1 MNETILKYFMIMY
14 FLLYYGVLF
23 VLNSYLVYKRTGKNP
38 YVLGKSKGIL
48 SFTENGIKITGI
60 IIPLIV
66 IIFILSKEIYQWLVP
81 IEYLEKIYLD
91 LIGISIMHLGFVIC
105 LTAQFYMRSSWRIGI
120 DVDDQVKL
128 ITAGVFKYSRNP
140 FFLGTFLSY
149 LGFFLVLPNILS
161 FTVGTVYYF
170 LIQIQVRLEE
180 DNLVNTLGNSYH
192 DYCVKVR
199 RWI

>member
-1 MNETILKYFMIMY
+1 ML
-14 FLLYYGVLF
+14 
-23 VLNSYLVYKRTGKNP
+23 
-38 YVLGKSKGIL
+38 
-48 SFTENGIKITGI
+48 
-60 IIPLIV
+60 
-66 IIFILSKEIYQWLVP
+66 
-81 IEYLEKIYLD
+81 
-91 LIGISIMHLGFVIC
+91 LGFVIC

-120 DVDDQVKL
+120 DVDTQVKL
-128 ITAGVFKYSRNP
+128 ITVGIFKYSRNP

-180 DNLVNTLGNSYH
+180 ENLIQISGSTYQ
-192 DYCVKVR
+192 DYCAKTR

>member
-1 MNETILKYFMIMY
+1 LRYILSIYFI
-14 FLLYYGVLF
+14 LYYGILL

-38 YVLGKSKGIL
+38 YVLGKNNGVL

-66 IIFILSKEIYQWLVP
+66 IIFILSQEIYQWLVP
-81 IEYLEKIYLD
+81 IQYLEKVFLD
-91 LIGISIMHLGFVIC
+91 LIGISIMILGFVIC

-120 DVDDQVKL
+120 DVDNQVKL

-140 FFLGTFLSY
+140 FFLGTFFSY

-161 FTVGTVYYF
+161 FAVGTVYYF

-180 DNLVNTLGNSYH
+180 ENLNNKLGSTYQ
-192 DYCVKVR
+192 DYCAKVR

>member
-66 IIFILSKEIYQWLVP
+66 IIFILSKEI
-81 IEYLEKIYLD
+81 
-91 LIGISIMHLGFVIC
+91 
-105 LTAQFYMRSSWRIGI
+105 
-120 DVDDQVKL
+120 
-128 ITAGVFKYSRNP
+128 
-140 FFLGTFLSY
+140 
-149 LGFFLVLPNILS
+149 
-161 FTVGTVYYF
+161 
-170 LIQIQVRLEE
+170 
-180 DNLVNTLGNSYH
+180 
-192 DYCVKVR
+192 
-199 RWI
+199 

>member
-1 MNETILKYFMIMY
+1 M
-14 FLLYYGVLF
+14 
-23 VLNSYLVYKRTGKNP
+23 LNSYLVYKRTGKNP

-60 IIPLIV
+60 IIPRIV
-66 IIFILSKEIYQWLVP
+66 IIFILSQEIYQWLVP
-81 IEYLEKIYLD
+81 IKYLEKVYLD
-91 LIGISIMHLGFVIC
+91 LIGISIMLLGFIIC

-120 DVDDQVKL
+120 DVDTQVKL
-128 ITAGVFKYSRNP
+128 ITVGIFKYSRNP

-170 LIQIQVRLEE
+170 MIQIQVRLEE
-180 DNLVNTLGNSYH
+180 ENLNKSLGGIYEN
-192 DYCVKVR
+192 YCSNVK

>member
-66 IIFILSKEIYQWLVP
+66 IIFILSQEIYQWLVP
-81 IEYLEKIYLD
+81 IEYLEKIYLN
-91 LIGISIMHLGFVIC
+91 LIGISIMLLGFVIC
-105 LTAQFYMRSSWRIGI
+105 LTAHFYMRSSWRIGI

-128 ITAGVFKYSRNP
+128 ITAGIFKYSRNP
-140 FFLGTFLSY
+140 FFLGTFFSY

-161 FTVGTVYYF
+161 FTVGVVYF
-170 LIQIQVRLEE
+170 ILIQIQVRLEE
-180 DNLVNTLGNSYH
+180 ENLNKSLGGTYEN
-192 DYCVKVR
+192 YCSNVK